1 MFTLWDFNYSK
12 RLLVKE
18 SSQDTIQLE
27 WNYLDVIL
35 KQKNGS
41 QINSSTADSVV
52 LTLPVLMSKRAC
64 SHAQFHFV
72 LKVVNVHTTTSDINF
87 KIPN

>member
-12 RLLVKE
+12 RLLRVKE

-27 WNYLDVIL
+27 WNYLDVFL

-41 QINSSTADSVV
+41 QTNSSIADSVV
-52 LTLPVLMSKRAC
+52 LTLPVLRTKESLQSRSVSFCLEGGPCTYKY
-64 SHAQFHFV
+64 
-72 LKVVNVHTTTSDINF
+72 I
-87 KIPN
+87 